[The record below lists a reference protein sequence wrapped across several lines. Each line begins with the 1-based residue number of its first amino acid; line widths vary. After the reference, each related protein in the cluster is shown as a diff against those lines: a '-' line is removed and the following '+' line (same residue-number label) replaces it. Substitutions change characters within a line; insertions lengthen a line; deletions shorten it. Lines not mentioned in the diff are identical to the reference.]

1 MKNSKPSKE
10 ELLQYIY
17 DNSIEEACKQWQIT
31 EDIIWNIINP
41 HRSFAPKVRTY
52 GNKIVAIKDELN
64 HIIANNYNKLWSR
77 FIKDKSKLSMSQNA
91 EDIFH
96 NTLLKIIEEL
106 SDINEEQIVEY
117 ISYRFK
123 TISFQTIQDQKELYK
138 HQIYLEDAISQ
149 KSYTPEN

>member
-1 MKNSKPSKE
+1 M
-10 ELLQYIY
+10 
-17 DNSIEEACKQWQIT
+17 
-31 EDIIWNIINP
+31 
-41 HRSFAPKVRTY
+41 
-52 GNKIVAIKDELN
+52 AIKDELN

-117 ISYRFK
+117 ISYRFR

-149 KSYTPEN
+149 KSCTPEN